1 MSAGM
6 LFAGGRARRG
16 WARLGAA
23 MAVMAVCGVGAA
35 QAEPLKV
42 VASFSILADMVNEV
56 GGDQVQTVALI
67 GPNQDAHSFE
77 PRPGDARKLGEAQLL
92 VVNGLEFETW
102 LPGLVKA
109 SGFKGSTAVASAG
122 VKALRNAEDGHDDDD
137 DHDHGHDDDDHDDHG
152 HDDHGH
158 DDQAHGNDSHGH
170 AEDAHGHHHHGEF
183 DPHAWQ
189 DVRNGIL
196 YARNIERALI
206 AADPEHAEGYRQRAN
221 DYVARLQALDGR
233 LREAFGA
240 LPQDHRKVVVAH
252 AALDYFG
259 QAYGLV
265 FLPVAGQSTA
275 AEPSAAEMA
284 RLIKQIRDE
293 HINAVFIENVSRS
306 RLADQIARETG
317 AQVGG
322 LLFTDALA
330 ASGQRGS
337 TYLDMMEW
345 NAQQLLDALK
355 PQS

>member
-6 LFAGGRARRG
+6 LSAGGRVRRG
-16 WARLGAA
+16 WARLGALV
-23 MAVMAVCGVGAA
+23 AVMAACGAGAA

-109 SGFKGSTAVASAG
+109 SGFKGQTAVASAG
-122 VKALRNAEDGHDDDD
+122 VKALRNAEEDHDHDDGHD
-137 DHDHGHDDDDHDDHG
+137 HDEAGHDEHG

-158 DDQAHGNDSHGH
+158 GKEAHGH
-170 AEDAHGHHHHGEF
+170 AEEAHGHHHHGEF

-189 DVRNGIL
+189 DPRNGIL

-233 LREAFGA
+233 LRASFGA

-317 AQVGG
+317 AKVGG

-345 NAQQLLDALK
+345 NAQQLLDALN
-355 PQS
+355 PQP

>member
-6 LFAGGRARRG
+6 QQAGGRARRVL
-16 WARLGAA
+16 ARAGVAL
-23 MAVMAVCGVGAA
+23 AVMAASSWGAA

-42 VASFSILADMVNEV
+42 VASFSILADMVKEV
-56 GGDQVQTVALI
+56 GGEQVQAVALI

-77 PRPGDARKLGEAQLL
+77 PRPGDARKLGDAQVL

-109 SGFKGSTAVASAG
+109 SGFKGNTAVASAG
-122 VKALRNAEDGHDDDD
+122 VKALRNAEDGHGHED
-137 DHDHGHDDDDHDDHG
+137 DHGHGHDDDEHG
-152 HDDHGH
+152 HDSHAEEDH
-158 DDQAHGNDSHGH
+158 AHGNDSHGH

-206 AADPEHAEGYRQRAN
+206 AADPENAEGYRQRAN

-233 LREAFGA
+233 LREVFGA
-240 LPQDHRKVVVAH
+240 LPQEHRKVVVAH

-306 RLADQIARETG
+306 RLADQVARETG

-330 ASGQRGS
+330 EPGQRGS

-355 PQS
+355 PRP